1 MVQPAD
7 RAVGAQDLPA
17 PSRASGQCAFP
28 LRAPTSIGWS
38 ALWLVFGLLLVFPT
52 CAFLILAF
60 SPRLFDQGPQW
71 LTLASFAFVLQDAAV
86 HGLLD
91 SLLVGCSTAL
101 LALLCALI
109 LALVLQR
116 TTVAGKG
123 FWTICIWAL
132 LLMPSYLY
140 VLGWESLVQQN
151 GVLQQLGIAVPL
163 LQKLVLGP
171 AGVIWILAIKGMPF
185 GFLAISVA
193 LAGLGREFEDAAR
206 VHGAGRLAALRV
218 VVPILAPALWSAVA
232 IVFAESISDFGVAST
247 LAATAHFPLATYTVY
262 EAIDTMPIAFP
273 VASAVGWFLIAAAGG
288 ALFVQYRAL
297 KGRSYAVL
305 SGRTRPASPR
315 RLSRQG
321 QWGLLAGLALF
332 FLIALGV
339 PMLGAVS
346 ASLLQG
352 FGKTFTADQ
361 VTFSNY
367 QTALSSHDLRAPLLL
382 SFKLAAVGAT
392 CAIVLGTIVGRLLA
406 RRRVGW
412 SGRALDL
419 LLLGAIALP
428 GIVLAAG
435 YIFAYNL
442 PVFSALG
449 VSLYGTV
456 FLLGMAYLAGAL
468 PSTTRLLAGP
478 LAQVQR
484 SMTDAARVHG
494 AGEAF
499 TTLTI
504 VVPLLGR
511 ALLWAWLLTFSG
523 ILLELPVSQLLY
535 PPGQEPLAVA
545 VVKHLDNYDF
555 GGGSA
560 MMITAIV
567 GMLAVIAVASGLFR
581 LLTPCG
587 WQRGRAR

>member
-7 RAVGAQDLPA
+7 RAIAAPALPLPRRMAGQVG
-17 PSRASGQCAFP
+17 FP
-28 LRAPTSIGWS
+28 VLTSLGWP
-38 ALWLVFGLLLVFPT
+38 ALWLAFGLLLIFPT
-52 CAFLILAF
+52 GAFLILAF

-71 LTLASFAFVLQDAAV
+71 LTLANFAFAFQGAAV

-91 SLLVGCSTAL
+91 SLLVGCSTAF
-101 LALLCALI
+101 LALCCALI

-123 FWTICIWAL
+123 FWSICIWAL

-151 GVLQQLGIAVPL
+151 GVLQQLGITVPL
-163 LQKLVLGP
+163 LQHLILGP
-171 AGVIWILAIKGMPF
+171 VGVIWILAMKGMPF

-206 VHGAGRLAALRV
+206 VHGASRGAALRV
-218 VVPILAPALWSAVA
+218 VIPILAPALWSAIA

-247 LAATAHFPLATYTVY
+247 LAATAHFPLATYTLY
-262 EAIDTMPIAFP
+262 QAIDNMPIEFP
-273 VASAVGWFLIAAAGG
+273 VASAVGWFLIAGAGG

-315 RLSRQG
+315 RLTRQG
-321 QWGLLAGLALF
+321 QLGLLAGLLLF

-339 PMLGAVS
+339 PVLGAVS

-352 FGKTFTADQ
+352 FGSTFTADQ
-361 VTFSNY
+361 LTLGNY
-367 QTALSSHDLRAPLLL
+367 QRALNSQDLRAPLLL
-382 SFKLAAVGAT
+382 SFKLAALGAT

-442 PVFSALG
+442 PLFSTLG
-449 VSLYGTV
+449 VSLYGSV

-494 AGEAF
+494 AGEVHA
-499 TTLTI
+499 TMTI

-511 ALLWAWLLTFSG
+511 ALLWAWLLTFSA

-545 VVKHLDNYDF
+545 VVKHLANYDF

-560 MMITAIV
+560 MMITALL
-567 GMLAVIAVASGLFR
+567 GMLAMIALASGFFR
-581 LLTPCG
+581 LLTPRG
-587 WQRGRAR
+587 WQRGRTR